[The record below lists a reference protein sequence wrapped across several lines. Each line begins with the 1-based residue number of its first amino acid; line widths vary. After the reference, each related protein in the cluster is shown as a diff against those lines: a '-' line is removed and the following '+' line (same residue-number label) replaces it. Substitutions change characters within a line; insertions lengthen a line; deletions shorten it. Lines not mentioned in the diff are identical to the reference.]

1 MLARD
6 QQRWVG
12 GWELEGEVVVVV
24 VKGWGCSMAA
34 SLFLVDPQ
42 ETICA
47 GGID

>member
-1 MLARD
+1 MEGDVGEEEGGLVVGCRG
-6 QQRWVG
+6 VG
-12 GWELEGEVVVVV
+12 GG
-24 VKGWGCSMAA
+24 GCSMAA